1 MGKKIEHHLIAL
13 WLIVMG
19 LIGFRLFEFYEGNNH
34 AGKVNSVLWKLKKG
48 QAEIL
53 EYLEYQD
60 KYDDED

>member
-13 WLIVMG
+13 WLIVIG
-19 LIGFRLFEFYEGNNH
+19 LAGLRLLEFYEGDNQ
-34 AGKVNSVLWKLKKG
+34 AQKVNSVLWKLKKG

-60 KYDDED
+60 KYDDE